1 MSATTREVTV
11 ADLDAMTA
19 LWAAAE
25 SARKAETDDR
35 DAYTRPKAEVA
46 PVAGSDQT
54 QDDGLLAERVAR
66 RLRDPTAF
74 GVVAEI
80 AGQLVA
86 FAVATQATAD
96 DGLSFEPIAGLAH
109 VPMVAVCP
117 QRWRRGLGR
126 LVVEELERL
135 ARDRGFI
142 QAQLWTHE
150 TNARGK
156 RLYEQLGWFPSGRTK
171 EDEHGAVLRHYVRE
185 L

>member
-74 GVVAEI
+74 GVVAEVT
-80 AGQLVA
+80 GQLA
-86 FAVATQATAD
+86 ALAVATQATAD
-96 DGLSFEPIAGLAH
+96 DGLGFEPVAGLAH
-109 VPMVAVCP
+109 VSMVAVRP
-117 QRWRRGLGR
+117 ERWGSGLGR
-126 LVVEELERL
+126 HVAEKLEGL
-135 ARDRGFI
+135 ARDRGFSR
-142 QAQLWTHE
+142 AQLWTHE
-150 TNARGK
+150 TNTRGR
-156 RLYEQLGWFPSGRTK
+156 RLYEQLGWLPSGRTK
-171 EDEHGAVLRHYVRE
+171 QDERGAVLRHYVRR